1 MRTQHILIA
10 IGLIGAGSFFLITKV
25 ASNLGLVPMQTES
38 IISQLTRHVLGEGFF
53 YTFFQFLTASILFLA
68 ANTSFAGFPQLA
80 AMVAKDQWLPKQ
92 LSALGDRL
100 VFSHGII
107 WLTFISCLLVILF
120 KGDTHALI
128 PLYAIG
134 VFSAFTLNQVG
145 MTRFWLKA
153 YNQEKLKG
161 SHRFSLKTVFS
172 HPHAKMFINAFG
184 AYIAT

>member
-80 AMVAKDQWLPKQ
+80 VMVAKDQWLPKQ

-100 VFSHGII
+100 VFSHGLFGSHLSRVS
-107 WLTFISCLLVILF
+107 WLFSLRAIHMPLFLFMLLVCS
-120 KGDTHALI
+120 A
-128 PLYAIG
+128 PL
-134 VFSAFTLNQVG
+134 
-145 MTRFWLKA
+145 
-153 YNQEKLKG
+153 
-161 SHRFSLKTVFS
+161 
-172 HPHAKMFINAFG
+172 P
-184 AYIAT
+184 